1 MVTLWIPQMLHY
13 HHFLETVQFLQF
25 IHCIQLPFF
34 FFFFFREALLI
45 AFLQI
50 WVSVKNRTWLILYK
64 MLP

>member
-1 MVTLWIPQMLHY
+1 MDPTNASLPPFSGNCTIPAVHSLHSIA
-13 HHFLETVQFLQF
+13 FL
-25 IHCIQLPFF
+25 

>member
-34 FFFFFREALLI
+34 FFFF
-45 AFLQI
+45 
-50 WVSVKNRTWLILYK
+50 
-64 MLP
+64 